1 MCERLHVR
9 ILANRAAVCVSVC
22 VSMCMCVCMSQ
33 TSRSEAAGCVGSRP
47 PDSFFHGLLSSAAK
61 IPEVKLRHYEVSF
74 SERPQIQREAERE
87 REKKNETITVNKL
100 GDLGQCTVYTKFR
113 ACTVM

>member
-9 ILANRAAVCVSVC
+9 ILADGAAVCVSVC
-22 VSMCMCVCMSQ
+22 VFMCVCVCMSQ

-47 PDSFFHGLLSSAAK
+47 PDSFFRGLLSFTAK

-87 REKKNETITVNKL
+87 K
-100 GDLGQCTVYTKFR
+100 TKR
-113 ACTVM
+113 